1 MNLQLV
7 SRLALAASLVILPLS
22 AQDFQASIG
31 GVVTDPVGA
40 PVAAVQVRVTN
51 LERRINYDST
61 TNESGLY
68 LIRFLPPGTY
78 DVSAEKSG
86 FKRFVREGIRLAAV
100 DRLDLGIRLELGAV
114 SESITVTGEVAALE
128 TESASRT
135 ATIERKFVEDIPV
148 SGRNLFQFQY
158 TLPGVT
164 KASRYWGSYELYA
177 FGNIN
182 GVTIN
187 GGRVGE
193 NEVLLDGQTT
203 TRGSRSASFAPAL
216 NAIEEVTIRT
226 NSYDAAYG
234 RIGGGVTSITL
245 KTGTNQLHGQLY
257 EFLKN
262 DNLNS
267 NGYSRNAAGVRRP
280 EFKNHTFGFTVDGP
294 VYIPKLIDGRNR
306 LFFMISTEFLRERNP
321 QVQLWTVPT
330 LDERRGDFTRLLD
343 NQGRQITIYDPLS
356 TVGNT
361 RTPFAGN
368 RIPQA
373 RINPVAAN
381 AAGFYPN
388 PNRQSESPDG
398 ANNYLFVNSSRN
410 QYDQWLGKMDFN
422 VTQTHRLSWRYG
434 ETPWYNWAR
443 VQWGT
448 NAAEPSGEFPSTRIS
463 RNWGAEWT
471 WTMSPSMVLNL
482 RAGLARYEGFSGNTF
497 AAGFDP
503 RQLGFPDTLVRQ
515 FTALQ
520 FPRFNL
526 SDKNFSPLGATR
538 TQNYETQDTWSLA
551 PVLNVIRGR
560 HSLKF
565 GSDLR
570 RYHDNRLQPESAS
583 GVYTFT
589 RAWTQADPQ
598 RGDALSGNVFAS
610 FLLGNPASGSVP
622 NNIDPSW
629 RNYYY
634 GLYVQDDWKITTK
647 LTLNLGLRWDYET
660 PITERYNRMVRGF
673 AFDQPSPIASQVQ
686 GLTLRGGL
694 LYAGS
699 SGQDRRAF
707 NSDRN
712 NFQPRV
718 GVAWQ
723 FKEGWVM
730 RGGYGLTM
738 MGQNASG
745 PATGFSQTTSLI
757 ASTDNNLTPAVT
769 LSDPFPARL
778 FPTGLLRPIG
788 SSQGLATNLGLGV
801 GAQFLDRPL
810 PYSHQFSFGFQ
821 KALANKWLVDTSYVG
836 NLTRKLPV
844 STNLNFIPAQ
854 ELNRLPV
861 AERPAYF
868 NAQVPNPMRGLLPGS
883 AFNGATVPR
892 QQLLFAYPH
901 FSNVSIS
908 NLPIGGQSY
917 HSLQMKGTRRY
928 SNGIATQFSYTWAKM
943 LERVSQLNAQDT
955 DLGNLLNTGLEQRLA
970 EWDIPHTFSATVAYE
985 LPFGKNKR
993 FFGNM
998 NSFADAFFGGW
1009 NVNILH
1015 MRRSGTPVEFPNAA
1029 PIVARSAKLSAS
1041 QRDELARAAGRDK
1054 FNPFFDKWFDTS
1066 VFPNRAQAAFTLR
1079 DFPTRFP
1086 DVRHDGLQSWEI
1098 SVYKEFRIRERV
1110 RTQIRA
1116 DFQNAFDYAHFGRL
1130 ITRPNNVQD
1139 TRFGQLDPAQGN
1151 QPRIVVL
1158 VAKIIF

>member
-1 MNLQLV
+1 MRTQLV
-7 SRLALAASLVILPLS
+7 SRLALAASLLILPLS

-40 PVAAVQVRVTN
+40 PVAGVQVRVTN

-61 TNESGLY
+61 SNESGLY

-114 SESITVTGEVAALE
+114 SESVTVTGEVAALE

-164 KASRYWGSYELYA
+164 KASRYWGSFELYA

-267 NGYSRNAAGVRRP
+267 NGYSANAAGVRRP
-280 EFKNHTFGFTVDGP
+280 EFKNNTFGFTVDGP

-321 QVQLWTVPT
+321 QIQLWTVPT
-330 LDERRGDFTRLLD
+330 LEERRGDFTGLLD
-343 NQGRQITIYDPLS
+343 NQGRQITIYDPLT
-356 TVGNT
+356 TVGTT

-373 RINPVAAN
+373 RINAVGAN

-388 PNRQSESPDG
+388 PNRQSESLDG

-471 WTMSPSMVLNL
+471 WTMSPSVVLNL

-526 SDKNFSPLGATR
+526 NDKNFSPLGATR

-551 PVLNVIRGR
+551 PVLNMIRGR

-565 GSDLR
+565 GTDLR

-583 GVYTFT
+583 GVYNFT
-589 RAWTQADPQ
+589 RVWTQADPQ

-610 FLLGNPASGSVP
+610 FLLGYPASGSVP

-660 PITERYNRMVRGF
+660 PITERYNRQVRGF

-694 LYAGS
+694 VYAGS
-699 SGQDRRAF
+699 SGRERLAF
-707 NSDRN
+707 NPDRN

-745 PATGFSQTTSLI
+745 PATGFSQTTSLV

-844 STNLNFIPAQ
+844 STNLNFIPTQ

-868 NAQVPNPMRGLLPGS
+868 NAQVTNPMRGLLPGS

-1029 PIVARSAKLSAS
+1029 PIVARSAKLTAS

-1066 VFPNRAQAAFTLR
+1066 VFPRTAQAAFTLR

-1130 ITRPNNVQD
+1130 VTRPNNVQD

>member
-1 MNLQLV
+1 MIQKIV
-7 SRLALAASLVILPLS
+7 SRLALATSLLSLSLS

-40 PVAAVQVRVTN
+40 PVAGVQVRVTN

-245 KTGTNQLHGQLY
+245 KTGTNQLHGQLF

-267 NGYSRNAAGVRRP
+267 NGYSANAAGVRRP
-280 EFKNHTFGFTVDGP
+280 EFKNNTFGFTVDGP
-294 VYIPKLIDGRNR
+294 VYIPKLFDGRNR

-321 QVQLWTVPT
+321 QIQLWTVPT
-330 LDERRGDFTRLLD
+330 LEERRGDFTGLLD
-343 NQGRQITIYDPLS
+343 NQGRRITIYDPLT
-356 TVGNT
+356 TVGST

-388 PNRQSESPDG
+388 PNRQSESLDG

-565 GSDLR
+565 GTDLR

-583 GVYTFT
+583 GVYNFT

-634 GLYVQDDWKITTK
+634 GLFVQDDWKITTK

-660 PITERYNRMVRGF
+660 PITERYNRQVRGF

-699 SGQDRRAF
+699 SGRDRLAF
-707 NSDRN
+707 NPDRN

-844 STNLNFIPAQ
+844 STNLNFIPLQ

-861 AERPAYF
+861 GERPAYF

-943 LERVSQLNAQDT
+943 LERVGQLNAQDT

-1009 NVNILH
+1009 NVNVLH

-1029 PIVARSAKLSAS
+1029 PIAARSAKLSAS

-1054 FNPFFDKWFDTS
+1054 FNPFFDRWFDTS
-1066 VFPNRAQAAFTLR
+1066 VFPRTAQAAFTLR